1 MCGLIVTENS
11 TKNMTETTMN
21 VNPRDKCFGITP
33 LTGHDE
39 AIKKIKEKIALQKD
53 YIDLPFQTSKESRA
67 VCDGLYEFI
76 MNITRFSDE

>member
-1 MCGLIVTENS
+1 MR
-11 TKNMTETTMN
+11 NMTETIMN
-21 VNPRDKCFGITP
+21 VNPRDKYFGITP

-39 AIKKIKEKIALQKD
+39 AIGKIKDKITSQKD
-53 YIDLPFQTSKESRA
+53 YIDLPFHTSKESRA

>member
-1 MCGLIVTENS
+1 
-11 TKNMTETTMN
+11 MTETTMN
-21 VNPRDKCFGITP
+21 VNPRDKYFGITP
-33 LTGHDE
+33 LTGHDD

-53 YIDLPFQTSKESRA
+53 YIDLPFQTSKESRV

>member
-1 MCGLIVTENS
+1 
-11 TKNMTETTMN
+11 MN
-21 VNPRDKCFGITP
+21 VNPRDKYFGITT

-39 AIKKIKEKIALQKD
+39 AVKKIKEKIALQKD
-53 YIDLPFQTSKESRA
+53 YIELPFQTSKGSRA

>member
-1 MCGLIVTENS
+1 
-11 TKNMTETTMN
+11 MTETTMN
-21 VNPRDKCFGITP
+21 VNPRDKSFVITP

-39 AIKKIKEKIALQKD
+39 AIGKIKDKITSQKD
-53 YIDLPFQTSKESRA
+53 YIDLPFQTSKESRV